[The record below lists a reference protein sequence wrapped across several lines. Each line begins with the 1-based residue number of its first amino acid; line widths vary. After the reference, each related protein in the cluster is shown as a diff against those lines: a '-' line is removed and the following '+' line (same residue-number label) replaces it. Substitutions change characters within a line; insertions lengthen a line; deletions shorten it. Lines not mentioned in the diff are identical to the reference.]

1 MACEASATEGAALPR
16 ILEMVCSY
24 FRPTCSCG
32 NIFRPLRL
40 RVESRFGFCV
50 LAAGRDLEW
59 LRLNRALMPAV
70 VAARFG
76 AR

>member
-1 MACEASATEGAALPR
+1 MACEASATEGAALSG

-24 FRPTCSCG
+24 FRQTCSCG
-32 NIFRPLRL
+32 NIFKPWRL
-40 RVESRFGFCV
+40 RVASRFGFCV
-50 LAAGRDLEW
+50 LAVPRDLEW
-59 LRLNRALMPAV
+59 LRLNGALMPAV